1 MTTQKEHFI
10 QSFEIKKF
18 YDIQNTGTIEIGENK
33 QWIFIT
39 GENGFGKTTLLKALV
54 VPHKHSHKKKM

>member
-18 YDIQNTGTIEIGENK
+18 YDIQNTGTKIS
-33 QWIFIT
+33 
-39 GENGFGKTTLLKALV
+39 NGFL
-54 VPHKHSHKKKM
+54 